1 MKLSRSQQSANNNLS
16 HAPSR
21 RISLYERLVF
31 NRTFFAA
38 AAKFSDAAPTTA
50 VDNHVISKSQPTRN
64 DHSVKTS
71 KQAGNSNIFLDNLG
85 KMFLSSIVLVLVML
99 LRSTKSNNSQT
110 ALRDD
115 IESSALLDPLEID
128 DLRSSNSDFTIE
140 VWEKIV
146 QKVRRQFAS
155 RGHKATYPEFL
166 SVVKKTMQETKGDR
180 CTIELGY
187 LLDRVVI
194 AELERMGEENH
205 TVNSTTGG
213 KGEEDR
219 ILRKQLPLP
228 FLFAVLSLAL
238 QTPVTDRVGALFE
251 SMLIDEMDTTP
262 VEETSPTVPSEQVS
276 QMIEFLQSTS
286 QLPSKPQ
293 IVETNSKT
301 PFQTFRVATGDELT
315 QRARGDK
322 NGPVSLEE
330 FTSILKSA
338 KVCAW
343 GECYGQ
349 SH

>member
-1 MKLSRSQQSANNNLS
+1 
-16 HAPSR
+16 
-21 RISLYERLVF
+21 
-31 NRTFFAA
+31 
-38 AAKFSDAAPTTA
+38 
-50 VDNHVISKSQPTRN
+50 
-64 DHSVKTS
+64 
-71 KQAGNSNIFLDNLG
+71 
-85 KMFLSSIVLVLVML
+85 ML

-128 DLRSSNSDFTIE
+128 DLRTSNSDFTIE

-146 QKVRRQFAS
+146 EKVRRQFAS

-166 SVVKKTMQETKGDR
+166 SLVKKTMQETKGDL

-194 AELERMGEENH
+194 AELERIGEENH
-205 TVNSTTGG
+205 TMNSSG

-219 ILRKQLPLP
+219 LLRKELPLP

-238 QTPVTDRVGALFE
+238 NKDITVADRVGVLFE
-251 SMLIDEMDTTP
+251 SMLIDEMDTAP
-262 VEETSPTVPSEQVS
+262 VGETSPTVPSEQVS
-276 QMIEFLQSTS
+276 QMIGFLQSTS

-322 NGPVSLEE
+322 TGPVSLEE
-330 FTSILKSA
+330 FTSILKSG